1 LSERAAILYLAR
13 HGQTDWNV
21 KPARCQGWAEV
32 PLNKIGRRQAHEL
45 GERLAGAGIEAIV
58 SSNLLRA
65 RQTADEVHAVLGP
78 DVALDIDP
86 RLAETDRGDW
96 QGHSFAAIKRGSP
109 TEWTAYREHPA
120 TFRFPH
126 GESLAEQQRR
136 VLAALRDAIAAQ
148 HVTLLVSHGGSLRLV
163 RGFVEGTGID
173 SFHEMSVPSAATLEL
188 DTTGLVERIDRFL
201 ESEPPGDET

>member
-32 PLNKIGRRQAHEL
+32 PLNKTGRRQAHEL

-173 SFHEMSVPSAATLEL
+173 SFHEMCVPSAATLEL

>member
-1 LSERAAILYLAR
+1 MSERAPILYLAR

-32 PLNKIGRRQAHEL
+32 PLNKTGRRQAHEL
-45 GERLAGAGIEAIV
+45 GERLANAGIQAIV

-78 DVALDIDP
+78 EVVLGVDP
-86 RLAETDRGDW
+86 RLAESDRGDW
-96 QGHSFAAIKRGSP
+96 QGRSFAAIRRGSP
-109 TEWTAYREHPA
+109 VEWAAYHEDPA
-120 TFRFPH
+120 SFRFPY

-136 VLAALRDAIAAQ
+136 VLAAVRDAIATQ
-148 HVTLLVSHGGSLRLV
+148 LVTLLVSHGGSLRLV

-173 SFHEMSVPSAATLEL
+173 SFHEMSVPSAGTIEI
-188 DTTGLVERIDRFL
+188 DTTGLVARIDGFL
-201 ESEPPGDET
+201 EREPPADEG